1 MGPGGYPH
9 LGQDHNSDRAMF
21 GMDFWEGMQVKRANE
36 LVQSYGSTNPPNH
49 VRNPSGGSWYGRR
62 RSTEQASAMELLYG
76 EKVAERYAS
85 EVVEDEGRSR
95 KRESFWKKA
104 AGSMGRRSKSQ
115 HRSGR
120 EVVGY

>member
-1 MGPGGYPH
+1 
-9 LGQDHNSDRAMF
+9 MF
-21 GMDFWEGMQVKRANE
+21 GMDFWDGMQVKRAND
-36 LVQSYGSTNPPNH
+36 LVKSYGSTNPPNH
-49 VRNPSGGSWYGRR
+49 NRGGNSGGSWYGRR

-76 EKVAERYAS
+76 EKVAEQYA
-85 EVVEDEGRSR
+85 EVDMGDEGRSR

-120 EVVGY
+120 EVMGY